1 MGFKRIFGQE
11 ATKDLLIEFLN
22 DMLVGEKQIKDIRF
36 LDKELIPE
44 YNEGRGII
52 YDVYCTTEDGEH
64 FIVEMQNKSQINF
77 KERALYYLSSAIASQ
92 NIKGT

>member
-22 DMLVGEKQIKDIRF
+22 DLLVGEKQIKDIRF

-52 YDVYCTTEDGEH
+52 CGIYCY
-64 FIVEMQNKSQINF
+64 SP
-77 KERALYYLSSAIASQ
+77 
-92 NIKGT
+92 